1 VSRVSGRRIKMKKST
16 LTVLITLAL
25 VISALPFRGGEDPA
39 ALKAR
44 VTDILARYPAQTAA
58 ERDAFSAEILK
69 LGAADIGDICG
80 RVLPPGGGDDG
91 PARFALNGLAVYV
104 SRTGAEKERLLY
116 VQALLDAIR
125 KAADKDVKAF
135 FISQVQLSGAK
146 ESVRPLA
153 VYLTDEKLAD
163 PAARAI
169 QAAGRSEAAGV
180 FLKALDSAPP
190 AAKVTIIK
198 ALGETRS
205 REAVKKI
212 LPYAESPDDKLRQA
226 ALFALADIGDPR
238 AGRALERTRIAASPY
253 ERSLAPS
260 LYLLYARRLVE
271 SGKQAEGLAIGRSL
285 VEYYATPAES
295 HIASSGLELIVSV
308 LKDRALPDLLAAMDS
323 PDRKF
328 RGSALELSLSI
339 PGTEATGRWVEKAA
353 SSPPDVRAEIVAM
366 LGRRK
371 DASALPAVRDALRS
385 PDKLVRVAAIPA
397 VVRLAG
403 PAALPDILPFFNST
417 DSDEIAAA
425 KEALLGFQDA
435 LVVPEAARLVD
446 ASPAPGKAALL
457 EVLAAK
463 GARDRIDLVFS
474 QAASP
479 EPAVRAAA
487 IAALAGLAEEKDLPR
502 LLDLLF
508 AAADSEE
515 TVNLQKAVAAA
526 AGRNS
531 DPERRADALIA
542 LINGAPASHKAAIL
556 KVLPQAAGT
565 KALQTVVGETGSK
578 DSQVQAAAVYA
589 LSQWPDFGAADE
601 LLRIVSTAANKKYL
615 LLALEGYVRLVNES
629 DVPRFRKL
637 DLLKK
642 ALGLPK
648 DDADRKA
655 VLRGVAAIRGP
666 EAFRLLSESLGNPAL
681 RATAVQSLLEMAS
694 EQAPE
699 ERWLSGEQAVS
710 ILRRVEAQAENPAE
724 KEQAAKIIVDRLR
737 QGGFVPL
744 FDGRS
749 LDGWKGLVADPPAR
763 AKMTPEGLRKAQAA
777 ADDVMRAHWR
787 VADGALVFDAKGES
801 LCTVKDYGDFE
812 MLVDWRIEKAGDSG
826 IYLRGSPQVQI
837 WDSAANPVGSGGLFN
852 NQKGPSKPLEAADR
866 PVGEWNTFRIIMI
879 GERVTVYLSDR
890 MVVDNTVL
898 ENYWERDKPIYSAG
912 QIELQAHGNPLYF
925 KNVYIREIPR
935 DAAAPGLTDAEK
947 EEGFASLFNG
957 RDLSGW
963 TGDTKGYAAE
973 NGRIVIYPERGSG
986 NLYTEKEFS
995 DFVFRFEFR
1004 LTPAANNG
1012 IGIRA
1017 PLEGDAAYAGMEIQ
1031 VLEDGSPV
1039 YWDLLPYQFHGSI
1052 YGVVPARRGVLRP
1065 VGEWN
1070 TEEIAARGRRV
1081 TVTVN
1086 GTRIVDADI
1095 ERAGAAG
1102 TIDHRDHPGL
1112 KREAGHIGF
1121 LGHGSIVEFRNI
1133 RIRELK

>member
-1 VSRVSGRRIKMKKST
+1 MKKST
-16 LTVLITLAL
+16 LTVLIALAL
-25 VISALPFRGGEDPA
+25 VVSAIPLRGGEDPA
-39 ALKAR
+39 GLKAK
-44 VTDILARYPAQTAA
+44 VTGILGRYPAQTVP
-58 ERDAFSAEILK
+58 EKDALSAEILK
-69 LGAADIGDICG
+69 LGPGAVADICG
-80 RVLPPGGGDDG
+80 RVLPPGAGDDG

-104 SRTGAEKERLLY
+104 TRTGAEKERLLY
-116 VQALLDAIR
+116 VQVLLDAIS
-125 KAADKDVKAF
+125 KTADKDVKAF
-135 FISQVQLSGAK
+135 FISQVKWTGAK
-146 ESVRPLA
+146 ESVKPLA

-163 PAARAI
+163 PAAQAI
-169 QAAGRSEAAGV
+169 LACGRTEGVAV

-212 LPYAESPDDKLRQA
+212 LPYAESPDGKLRRA

-238 AGRALERTRIAASPY
+238 AGRVLERTRIAASAY

-271 SGKQAEGLAIGRSL
+271 SGNQTEGLAIGRSL
-285 VEYYATPAES
+285 IEYYATPAES
-295 HIASSGLELIVSV
+295 HIASSGLELLVSV
-308 LKDRALPDLLAAMDS
+308 LKDRALPDLLAAIDS

-339 PGTEATGRWVEKAA
+339 PGTETTARWVERAA
-353 SSPPDVRAEIVAM
+353 TSPPDVRAEIVSM

-371 DASALPAVRDALRS
+371 DVSALPAVRDALRS
-385 PDKLVRVAAIPA
+385 PDEIVRLAAIPA

-403 PAALPDILPFFNST
+403 SAALPNILPFFNST
-417 DSDEIAAA
+417 DADEIAAA
-425 KEALLGFQDA
+425 KDALLAFQDT
-435 LVVPEAARLVD
+435 LVVPEAVRLMD

-457 EVLAAK
+457 GVLAAK
-463 GARDRIDLVFS
+463 GARDRIDLVFGK
-474 QAASP
+474 AASP
-479 EPAVRAAA
+479 EPVVRAAA
-487 IAALAGLAEEKDLPR
+487 IAALAGLAEEKVLPR
-502 LLDLLF
+502 LLGLLF

-515 TVNLQKAVAAA
+515 TVHLQKAVAAA
-526 AGRNS
+526 AGCNP
-531 DPERRADALIA
+531 DPDRRADALIA
-542 LINGAPASHKAAIL
+542 QMSGAPAAHKAAIL
-556 KVLPQAAGT
+556 KVLPQAAGAR
-565 KALQTVVGETGSK
+565 ALQTVIDETRSK
-578 DSQVQAAAVYA
+578 DSQVQAAAIYA
-589 LSQWPDFGAADE
+589 LSQWPDFSAASE
-601 LLRIVSTAANKKYL
+601 LLRIVSTTANKKYL
-615 LLALEGYVRLVNES
+615 LLALEGYVRLVH
-629 DVPRFRKL
+629 DADMPRFQKL
-637 DLLKK
+637 DLLKN

-648 DDADRKA
+648 DDANRKV
-655 VLRGVAAIRGP
+655 VLRGIATVRGP

-694 EQAPE
+694 EQGPE
-699 ERWLSGEQAVS
+699 EKWLSGQQVVL
-710 ILRRVEAQAENPAE
+710 ILRRVEALAEDPAE
-724 KEQAAKIIVDRLR
+724 KEQAAKIIAERLK

-744 FDGRS
+744 FDGRG

-763 AKMTPEGLRKAQAA
+763 AKMTPDELKKAQAT
-777 ADDVMRAHWR
+777 ADASMRSHWS
-787 VADGALVFDAKGES
+787 VVGSALVFDGKGES
-801 LCTVKDYGDFE
+801 LCTVEDYTDFE
-812 MLVDWRIEKAGDSG
+812 MLVDWKIEKGGDSG
-826 IYLRGSPQVQI
+826 IYLRGSPQVQV
-837 WDSAANPVGSGGLFN
+837 WDAAANPIGSGGLYN
-852 NQKGPSKPLEAADR
+852 NQKGPSKPLEVADR
-866 PVGEWNTFRIIMI
+866 PLGEWNTFRIIMI
-879 GERVTVYLSDR
+879 GDRVTVYLNDR

-898 ENYWERDKPIYSAG
+898 ENYWERDKPIYPSG

-925 KNVYIREIPR
+925 KNIYIREIPR
-935 DAAAPGLTDAEK
+935 DAASPVLTDAET
-947 EEGFASLFNG
+947 EEGFAPLFNG
-957 RDLSGW
+957 TDLSGW
-963 TGDTKGYAAE
+963 TGDTKGHAAE

-986 NLYTEKEFS
+986 NLYTEKEYS

-1039 YWDLLPYQFHGSI
+1039 YWDLQPYQFHGSI
-1052 YGVVPARRGVLRP
+1052 YGVIPARRGVLRP

-1070 TEEIAARGRRV
+1070 TEEIVARGRRV

-1086 GTRIVDADI
+1086 GMRIVDADI
-1095 ERAGAAG
+1095 DQASSGG

-1112 KREAGHIGF
+1112 KRERGHIGF

>member
-1 VSRVSGRRIKMKKST
+1 MKKST
-16 LTVLITLAL
+16 LTVFIALAL
-25 VISALPFRGGEDPA
+25 MISALPLRGGEEPA
-39 ALKAR
+39 GLKAR
-44 VTDILARYPAQTAA
+44 VTDILGRYPAQTVA
-58 ERDAFSAEILK
+58 EKDALSAEIFK
-69 LGAADIGDICG
+69 LGPGAVTEICG
-80 RVLPPGGGDDG
+80 RVLPPGVGDDG
-91 PARFALNGLAVYV
+91 PARFALNGLAVYIT
-104 SRTGAEKERLLY
+104 RTGAEKERVTY
-116 VQALLDAIR
+116 VQALLDAI
-125 KAADKDVKAF
+125 KKTADKDVKAF
-135 FISQVQLSGAK
+135 FMSQVQWSGAK
-146 ESVRPLA
+146 ESLKPLA
-153 VYLTDEKLAD
+153 VYLTDEELAD

-169 QAAGRSEAAGV
+169 MACGKTEAAGL

-198 ALGETRS
+198 ALGEIRS

-226 ALFALADIGDPR
+226 ALFALADIGDSR
-238 AGRALERTRIAASPY
+238 AGRVLERTRIAASPY

-295 HIASSGLELIVSV
+295 HIASSGLELIVSI

-328 RGSALELSLSI
+328 RGSALELSLSL
-339 PGTEATGRWVEKAA
+339 PGAEATGRWVEKTA
-353 SSPPDVRAEIVAM
+353 SSPPEVRAEIVSM
-366 LGRRK
+366 LGGRK
-371 DASALPAVRDALRS
+371 DVSALPAVRDALQS
-385 PDKLVRVAAIPA
+385 QDKGVRVAAIPA

-403 PAALPDILPFFNST
+403 PAALPYILPFFNSA

-435 LVVPEAARLVD
+435 LVVPEAVRLMET
-446 ASPAPGKAALL
+446 SPAPGKAALL
-457 EVLAAK
+457 GVLAAK

-515 TVNLQKAVAAA
+515 TVHLQKAVAAA
-526 AGRNS
+526 AGRNP

-542 LINGAPASHKAAIL
+542 LMSGASAAHKAAIL
-556 KVLPQAAGT
+556 KVLPQAAGAR
-565 KALQTVVGETGSK
+565 ALKTVVDETLSK
-578 DSQVQAAAVYA
+578 DSQVQTAAVYA
-589 LSQWPDFGAADE
+589 LSQWPDIGAANE
-601 LLRIVSTAANKKYL
+601 LLGIVSTTANKKYL
-615 LLALEGYVRLVNES
+615 LMALEGYARLVNEA
-629 DVPRFRKL
+629 DVPRFQKL

-642 ALGLPK
+642 AMGLPK
-648 DDADRKA
+648 EDADRKA
-655 VLRGVAAIRGP
+655 VLRGIAAVRGP
-666 EAFRLLSESLGNPAL
+666 EAFRILSESLGNLAL
-681 RATAVQSLLEMAS
+681 RATAIQSLLDMAS

-699 ERWLSGEQAVS
+699 ERWLSREQAVS
-710 ILRRVEAQAENPAE
+710 ILKRVEALAEDPADR
-724 KEQAAKIIVDRLR
+724 EQAAKVIVERLK

-744 FDGRS
+744 FDGRG

-763 AKMTPEGLRKAQAA
+763 AKMTPDDLKKAQAA
-777 ADDVMRAHWR
+777 ADASMRSHWI
-787 VADGALVFDAKGES
+787 VAGGVLVFDGKGES
-801 LCTVKDYGDFE
+801 LCTSKDYTDFE
-812 MLVDWRIEKAGDSG
+812 MLVDWKIEKGGDSG

-837 WDSAANPVGSGGLFN
+837 WDAAANPEGSGGLYN
-852 NQKGPSKPLEAADR
+852 NQKGARKPLEKADR

-879 GERVTVYLSDR
+879 GERVTVYLNDR

-898 ENYWERDKPIYSAG
+898 ENYWERDKPIYPSG
-912 QIELQAHGNPLYF
+912 QIELQAHGNPLSF

-935 DAAAPGLTDAEK
+935 GAASPGLTGTEK
-947 EEGFASLFNG
+947 EEGFTPLFNG
-957 RDLSGW
+957 TDFSGW

-986 NLYTEKEFS
+986 NLYTEKEYS
-995 DFVFRFEFR
+995 DFVFRFEFK

-1039 YWDLLPYQFHGSI
+1039 YWDLQPYQFHGSI

-1070 TEEIAARGRRV
+1070 TEEIVARGRRV

-1095 ERAGAAG
+1095 DQASAGG
-1102 TIDHRDHPGL
+1102 TIDHQAHPGL
-1112 KREAGHIGF
+1112 TRERGHIGF

-1133 RIRELK
+1133 RVKELK